1 MRITERFTQ
10 IKAVAVRVVGF
21 IKRHKRASI
30 AVAVALLIAGPLL
43 TGTGGET
50 FFLNL
55 AGLGIVALVVRRI
68 VRANERRQ
76 AAQARQAN
84 CRCHC
89 HRNQRRPQQTATR
102 QQQGG
107 TP

>member
-1 MRITERFTQ
+1 MTIKERINQF
-10 IKAVAVRVVGF
+10 KAVAVAVGGF

-30 AVAVALLIAGPLL
+30 GVAVALLIAGPLL
-43 TGTGGET
+43 TGTGGEA

-55 AGLGIVALVVRRI
+55 GGLGIIALVVRRI
-68 VRANERRQ
+68 VRANDRK
-76 AAQARQAN
+76 QARQAN

-89 HRNQRRPQQTATR
+89 HRNQRRQQTNT

-107 TP
+107 NP

>member
-1 MRITERFTQ
+1 MSIVGRFVQ
-10 IKAVAVRVVGF
+10 VRDFAARVVQF
-21 IKRHKRASI
+21 VRRHPRASI
-30 AVAVALLIAGPLL
+30 AVAVGLLIPAPLL
-43 TGTGGET
+43 TGSGGEA

-55 AGLGIVALVVRRI
+55 IGLGIVALIVRRI

-84 CRCHC
+84 CLCRCH
-89 HRNQRRPQQTATR
+89 R
-102 QQQGG
+102 QQPAQQQAANQNAQGG

>member
-1 MRITERFTQ
+1 MRITDRLEQF
-10 IKAVAVRVVGF
+10 KAIAAAVVGF

-30 AVAVALLIAGPLL
+30 ATGVALLIAGPLL
-43 TGTGGET
+43 TGTGGGA

-55 AGLGIVALVVRRI
+55 AGLGIVALVARRI
-68 VRANERRQ
+68 MQANDRRQ

-89 HRNQRRPQQTATR
+89 HRAKR
-102 QQQGG
+102 QQ
-107 TP
+107 P